1 MSLKVSRKRNTT
13 DVNNVLMMM
22 LAKKMN
28 QQTRV
33 SANLNSC
40 IVCNSI
46 LSGIVEGKL
55 CGQGCI
61 VMLNDFL
68 VQLWMI

>member
-13 DVNNVLMMM
+13 DINNVLMMV
-22 LAKKMN
+22 LVKKMN

-40 IVCNSI
+40 IVCDSI
-46 LSGIVEGKL
+46 LSAIVEDKL
-55 CGQGCI
+55 CGQECI
-61 VMLNDFL
+61 VRLNDFL

>member
-13 DVNNVLMMM
+13 DINNVLMMM
-22 LAKKMN
+22 LVKKMN

-40 IVCNSI
+40 IVCDSI
-46 LSGIVEGKL
+46 LSRIVEDKL
-55 CGQGCI
+55 CGQGC
-61 VMLNDFL
+61 VVRLNDFL